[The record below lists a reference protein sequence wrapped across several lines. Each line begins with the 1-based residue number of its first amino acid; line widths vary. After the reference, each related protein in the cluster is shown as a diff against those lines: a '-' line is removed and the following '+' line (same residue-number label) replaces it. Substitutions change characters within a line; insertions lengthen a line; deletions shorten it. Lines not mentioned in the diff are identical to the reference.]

1 MPRAPLGRLVLALS
15 LGSPSGSFAQVP
27 NQKPAP
33 NGVAS
38 EVTGTWRGHSVC
50 AVKGSPCHDEV
61 NVYRVSEI
69 VGRPGW
75 LLVTGIKIVSGQE
88 IVMGTGEWKYDAEK
102 RILESETLG
111 AALRFSAQDT
121 TLVGSFTLRDSTI
134 YRRVYLKKAT

>member
-1 MPRAPLGRLVLALS
+1 M
-15 LGSPSGSFAQVP
+15 
-27 NQKPAP
+27 
-33 NGVAS
+33 
-38 EVTGTWRGHSVC
+38 
-50 AVKGSPCHDEV
+50 